1 LQGAIQ
7 SDGRSGPRHIHTIEL
22 GFIKWV
28 GQLDEHR
35 IDFLSRLNGCLRWG
49 RRWGYRCFQAWS
61 CCWRRAACHGYRS
74 QNGG

>member
-1 LQGAIQ
+1 MIERKEFIFRRFQRFAGVGLQGAIQ
-7 SDGRSGPRHIHTIEL
+7 SDGRSGPRHIQTIEL

-49 RRWGYRCFQAWS
+49 RR
-61 CCWRRAACHGYRS
+61 
-74 QNGG
+74 